1 MDKYEG
7 ICDRELMVKLIGLI
21 ENHNKMTD
29 EKEKRKEATRKKKM
43 TKAEMSASIEDPI
56 KSDINKMLEKP
67 KKRRKPKEEEEYG
80 EIDDRIENLVPETP
94 RQQPEQQQTQP
105 QQTFLEQEQ
114 PAIKTTIAEKQ
125 VKERPT
131 PAKLF
136 KDDLLLKIDPN
147 ERVKAIESTKSALLA
162 QTAQPIKE
170 EEAKRNITNF
180 LTTYS
185 KNKKY

>member
-1 MDKYEG
+1 MDKYDG
-7 ICDRELMVKLIGLI
+7 ISDRELMVKLMGLI
-21 ENHNKMTD
+21 EDHNKQTD
-29 EKEKRKEATRKKKM
+29 EKEKRKTIRKKKL
-43 TKAEMSASIEDPI
+43 TKAEMSGAIEDPI

-67 KKRRKPKEEEEYG
+67 KKLRKPKVEEEEHG
-80 EIDDRIENLVPETP
+80 EIDDRIENLVAEQP
-94 RQQPEQQQTQP
+94 REHHQPQ

-114 PAIKTTIAEKQ
+114 QPIKQTITEKPIKQ
-125 VKERPT
+125 RPT

-136 KDDLLLKIDPN
+136 KDDLLMKIDPN
-147 ERVKAIESTKSALLA
+147 ERVKAIETVKSTLLA

-170 EEAKRNITNF
+170 EQAKRNISNF